1 MKTLKLFSVL
11 LLYPD
16 SKLIS
21 HLSEFKEYVWENKL
35 SFLEPLIDYMQNSK
49 DLIELQKDYTSIFDL
64 TPACSLY
71 ILEHFADKKNKGQK
85 LLEFLE
91 KYTQKGLNIAQ
102 NTTPDYLPVYLE
114 YLSLIEKDKALAEID
129 NYRDVFDKI
138 YKKLQDFNSPY
149 APIFQILAKKE
160 VLSELP

>member
-16 SKLIS
+16 EALIS
-21 HLSEFKEYVWENKL
+21 HCSEFKEHICNTKL

-49 DLIELQKDYTSIFDL
+49 DLIDLQKDYTFIFDL

-71 ILEHFADKKNKGQK
+71 ILEHFSDEKNKGSK
-85 LLEFLE
+85 MLEFLD
-91 KYTQKGLNIAQ
+91 KYAVEGLSITQNH
-102 NTTPDYLPVYLE
+102 TPDYLPVYLE
-114 YLSLIEKDKALAEID
+114 YLSLIEKDKALAEIAK
-129 NYRDVFDKI
+129 YSDVFDKI
-138 YKKLQDFNSPY
+138 YKKLKDLNSPY
-149 APIFQILAKKE
+149 ALVFEALAKKE

>member
-1 MKTLKLFSVL
+1 MKTFKLFSVL

-16 SKLIS
+16 NELIS
-21 HLSEFKEYVWENKL
+21 HCSELKNFVHSSKL
-35 SFLEPLIDYMQNSK
+35 GFVEPLIDYMQNSE
-49 DLIELQKDYTSIFDL
+49 DLIELQKDYTFIFDL

-71 ILEHFADKKNKGQK
+71 ILEHFADDKNKGK
-85 LLEFLE
+85 NLLEFLE

-102 NTTPDYLPVYLE
+102 NTTPDYLPIYLE

-129 NYRDVFDKI
+129 SYSDVFDKI
-138 YKKLQDFNSPY
+138 YKKLKGLNSPY
-149 APIFQILAKKE
+149 ALVFQALAKKE

>member
-1 MKTLKLFSVL
+1 MKALKLFSVL

-16 SKLIS
+16 NELIS
-21 HLSEFKEYVWENKL
+21 HYSEFKEYICGTKL

-71 ILEHFADKKNKGQK
+71 ILEHFSDEKNKGRK
-85 LLEFLE
+85 LLEFLA
-91 KYTQKGLNIAQ
+91 KYAQKGLKIAQ

-129 NYRDVFDKI
+129 KYSDVFDKI
-138 YKKLQDFNSPY
+138 YKKLKDLNSPY
-149 APIFQILAKKE
+149 ALVFEALAKKE